1 MSVAVQSIPTLN
13 GVNGA
18 STVSKKVKSKN
29 QLRRQKAK
37 QKKVER
43 ESNGHRTPEVVI
55 KTEEDHQQ
63 ESESV
68 EYVSE
73 QLDFK
78 GAALEAFS
86 EVFSRFQFDTEDT
99 PVKSEDPSKGEVI
112 YSDDEMAGETD
123 SEAEGEKKPLSKKK
137 QRKLNRLTV
146 AELKQLVS
154 KPEVVEWTDVS
165 AADPRL
171 LLHLKCY
178 RNTIP
183 IPAHWSAKRDYLQGK
198 RGIEKPPFQLPSY
211 IADTGIATQRDA
223 IKEKEANMSLK
234 AKTRERVQP
243 KMGKIDIDYQKLHDA
258 FFKFQTKPPLTG
270 FGEMYYEGKEFETS
284 LKEKR
289 PGDLSPELVEALSIP
304 PLAPPPWLISM
315 QRFGPPPSYPTLRI
329 PGLNAPIPEGAQWG
343 FHPGG
348 WGKPPLDEYNRPL
361 YGDVFGVLPKTND
374 TTVGEPVDKNLWGEL
389 EPEEDEEEEE
399 SDEEEEEEEE
409 EAAEAAPTDG
419 LQTPS
424 GLATPSGMASVV
436 STVAAGLETPDF
448 LELRKTTTAPV
459 RDETGSRQLYSVIP
473 EKQTS
478 VRGLMGSERG
488 YDISGVSGASVP
500 VLKEE
505 RGTKRKAGGVDVS
518 LDASELEG
526 LSEEELRRRY
536 DAQSR
541 GSAGVPGQGPG
552 REDFSEMVA
561 KEMAKKRQKMEADR
575 ERGKKDKTG
584 RDFKF

>member
-1 MSVAVQSIPTLN
+1 MSVALQHVPTLN
-13 GVNGA
+13 GLNGA
-18 STVSKKVKSKN
+18 STDSKRAKSRN

-37 QKKVER
+37 LKKATTQAV
-43 ESNGHRTPEVVI
+43 TPGI
-55 KTEEDHQQ
+55 SAKKEDDIQQ
-63 ESESV
+63 IENV

-73 QLDFK
+73 QLDLK
-78 GAALEAFS
+78 GAASEAFS
-86 EVFSRFQFDTEDT
+86 DVFARFQFESEDST
-99 PVKSEDPSKGEVI
+99 VKSEDPPKGEVI

-123 SEAEGEKKPLSKKK
+123 SEDEAEKKPLSKKK

-146 AELKQLVS
+146 AELKQLVA

-258 FFKFQTKPPLTG
+258 FFKFQTKPPLTS

-374 TTVGEPVDKNLWGEL
+374 TAMGEPVDKNLWGEL

-399 SDEEEEEEEE
+399 SDEEDEEEEED
-409 EAAEAAPTDG
+409 ATDAAPADG

-448 LELRKTTTAPV
+448 LELRKTSTVPV
-459 RDETGSRQLYSVIP
+459 RDEGGNRQLYSVLP
-473 EKQTS
+473 EKQTG

-488 YDISGVSGASVP
+488 YDVGGAVGASVP
-500 VLKEE
+500 VLGEE
-505 RGTKRKAGGVDVS
+505 RGNKRKAGGVDVS
-518 LDASELEG
+518 LDVNELEG
-526 LSEEELRRRY
+526 LSEEELRKRY
-536 DAQSR
+536 DAQER

-552 REDFSEMVA
+552 REDFSDMVA

-575 ERGKKDKTG
+575 DRDRGKRDKGG